1 MKIFITGGGGFLA
14 QYIIQQLLQ
23 ERHEITA
30 YQRGEYEFLKEWGV
44 KSIQGNLSNEGLLT
58 QSMQGHDAVFHVA
71 AKAGVWGDYKDY
83 YEANVVGTNNVI
95 EACKKNNIQ
104 YMVYTSTPSVVFSG
118 EDEEGI
124 NESEPYAEKIYNAYQ
139 GTKIIAEKLV
149 LDANSESL
157 KTVSLR
163 PHLIWGVGDPHL
175 IPRVI
180 ERAKANKLKLVKIK
194 NKHIDACYVENAA
207 SAHVKAF
214 NELLGKGK
222 CSGKAYFI
230 SNNEP
235 MPISELIN
243 KILTAAEMT
252 PVKRFVSPK
261 VAYIVGSVLEN
272 TYKLLRIKKEP
283 LMTKYVAKQLSVS
296 HWYDLSAAKND
307 FGYEASISTEV
318 GMKKLKENLKLEQK

>member
-14 QYIIQQLLQ
+14 QYIIQQLI
-23 ERHEITA
+23 EARHEITT
-30 YQRGEYEFLKEWGV
+30 YQRGEYESLKELGV
-44 KSIQGNLSNEGLLT
+44 KSIQGNLTDAELLT
-58 QSMQGHDAVFHVA
+58 QTMQSHDAVFHVA

-104 YMVYTSTPSVVFSG
+104 YLVYTSTPSVVFNG

-139 GTKIIAEKLV
+139 GTKIVAEKLI
-149 LDANSESL
+149 LDANTETL

-180 ERAKANKLKLVKIK
+180 QRAKANKLKLVKTENK
-194 NKHIDACYVENAA
+194 NIDACYVENAA
-207 SAHVKAF
+207 TAHVQAL
-214 NELLGKGK
+214 NELVGEAK
-222 CSGKAYFI
+222 CAGKAYFI

-235 MPISELIN
+235 MSISELIN
-243 KILTAAEMT
+243 KILAAADLP
-252 PVKRFVSPK
+252 PVKRYVPPK
-261 VAYIVGSVLEN
+261 VAYIIGSVLEN
-272 TYKLLRIKKEP
+272 VYKLFRIKQEP

-307 FGYEASISTEV
+307 FGYEANITTEQ
-318 GMKKLKENLKLEQK
+318 GMKKLSESLKVSK